1 MSYLQNKW
9 TVLLALFVIV
19 TGDSGCNAINPEE
32 EIPTYVHVDSF
43 HFDED
48 DLHDIK
54 SVWAYYN
61 NNPVGAF
68 DLPATIPVITTGDK
82 GELQLVPG
90 ITVNGR
96 NERPSIYPYYT
107 PYIVTLESQPGK
119 IIDMVPVTRFYDS
132 IRRYT
137 ISEFEAGITKFS
149 RWGGTTG
156 LVVVSADSL
165 RYEGTGTGAVF
176 LSSSAD
182 SSIDST
188 STSFPI
194 TPGIAFIEI
203 TYKST
208 VPFVLGMQSI
218 LGGQYS
224 TSPTYLAGV
233 NPAGEEWRKF
243 YLNLTAFINQYQGDT
258 YNMFIKT
265 SAPAEGSSGRLL
277 IDNITLITF

>member
-1 MSYLQNKW
+1 M
-9 TVLLALFVIV
+9 ALFVIV
-19 TGDSGCNAINPEE
+19 VGDSGCNAINPEE

-68 DLPATIPVITTGDK
+68 DLPATIPIITTGNK

-90 ITVNGR
+90 IAVNGR

-107 PYIVTLESQPGK
+107 PYIATLESQPGK
-119 IIDMVPVTRFYDS
+119 VIDIVPVTRFYDS

-149 RWGGTTG
+149 RWAGTTG

-176 LSSSAD
+176 LNSSAD

-243 YLNLTAFINQYQGDT
+243 YLNVTAFINQYQGDT